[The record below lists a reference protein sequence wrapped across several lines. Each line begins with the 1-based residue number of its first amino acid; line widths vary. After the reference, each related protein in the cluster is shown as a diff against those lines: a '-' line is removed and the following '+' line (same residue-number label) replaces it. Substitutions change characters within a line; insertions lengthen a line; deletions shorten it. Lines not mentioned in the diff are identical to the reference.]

1 VLRISP
7 WLEAAILREAMA
19 SELLEAAKQV
29 GFQTMQEIAHGFI
42 KGGIFSIAKHT
53 RILVM

>member
-19 SELLEAAKQV
+19 PEFLEASKQV
-29 GFQTMQEIAHGFI
+29 GFQTMQEIARGFI

-53 RILVM
+53 HILLM